1 MKLCISPESERE
13 MYWVVEIIK
22 RSMDKSKKFK
32 NLNSTQQVKIQTRCI
47 TRSSTKENQNRLG

>member
-32 NLNSTQQVKIQTRCI
+32 NLNSPQQVKIQTRCI